1 MAALSMHEP
10 SSSSTLVGACHGG
23 AAAGTG
29 PSPFQQTECVPCCRP
44 PRCPLCWHHVLQE
57 DLSVYAP
64 DSETQQ
70 QIVMSVAD
78 RDAFN
83 WG

>member
-1 MAALSMHEP
+1 M
-10 SSSSTLVGACHGG
+10 
-23 AAAGTG
+23 
-29 PSPFQQTECVPCCRP
+29 
-44 PRCPLCWHHVLQE
+44 LQE

>member
-1 MAALSMHEP
+1 MV
-10 SSSSTLVGACHGG
+10 VGPGRQFHVNLLQLMYACYSLF
-23 AAAGTG
+23 AAAPTLLN
-29 PSPFQQTECVPCCRP
+29 TAVACAVCAV
-44 PRCPLCWHHVLQE
+44 LCHVLQD
-57 DLSVYAP
+57 DLSQYAP

-70 QIVMSVAD
+70 QIVMSIAD